1 MNYTEEDLIMLS
13 ALQHLALCPRQ
24 CALIHIEQIW
34 LESGLTAEGRIM
46 HEKVH
51 EQDRESRG
59 NVRIEYGLP
68 LRSLRLGLIG
78 KADVVEFHRVDKDTW
93 RPFPVEYKRGKPKS
107 DHCDMIQ
114 LCAQA
119 MCLEEMLSISV
130 PKGAIFY
137 GRTRRRFDVSFD
149 ETLRKETE
157 DAAEKAHQLISS
169 GITPPPV
176 YEKRCESCSLIGE
189 CLPKKIGK
197 KTSVKN
203 YLTRMIDTSTT
214 LEEPLS
220 INPGQ
225 SAVSRAKSRRVETP

>member
-1 MNYTEEDLIMLS
+1 MDDELIAIS
-13 ALQHLALCPRQ
+13 ALSHYSYCPRR
-24 CALIHIEQIW
+24 CALIHIEQVW
-34 LESGLTAEGRIM
+34 NENRFTAEGRIM
-46 HEKVH
+46 HERVH
-51 EQDRESRG
+51 DESRESRG
-59 NVRIEYGLP
+59 DIRIEYGVA

-78 KADVVEFHRVDKDTW
+78 KADVVEFHRRLDGAW
-93 RPFPVEYKRGKPKS
+93 LPFPVEYKRGKPKA
-107 DHCDMIQ
+107 DDCDKVQ

-119 MCLEEMLSISV
+119 VCLEEMLSISV

-157 DAAEKAHQLISS
+157 DAAEKAHQLISF

-197 KTSVKN
+197 KSSVKH
-203 YLTRMIDTSTT
+203 YLKRMIDTPTT

-220 INPGQ
+220 INPGETVG
-225 SAVSRAKSRRVETP
+225 SPGKSQRVETP